1 MELFTIGFPT
11 AFSLH
16 TLAYCFIGV
25 FLGTLIGVLPGIGA
39 LTAISL
45 LMPVSFYLDPMTALV
60 MLAGVYYGAEYGGS
74 TASILLNLPG
84 TASNAITAL
93 DGYPMAKQGRA
104 GIALFVTT
112 YASFIGGCLGVVLL
126 MLVAPTVARLAV
138 AVGPS
143 EYFAILLFGLI
154 IAATISQGSP
164 LKGLSMVVLGM
175 LIGTIGIDVNSGEY
189 RYAFGVVDLFDGV
202 SLVALALGMFG
213 VAEVMHA
220 IASQTDRGK
229 IEDVTWRSMIPNW
242 ADVRKTL
249 IPILRGT
256 GVGSIV
262 GPLPG
267 AGPTIASV
275 MAYGLEKRVS
285 KTPQNFGN
293 GAIEGISSPEAANNA
308 AVQTAFIPTLSL
320 GIPGSPTMAI
330 MLGALM
336 VHGIAPGP
344 KFMVE
349 NPEMFWGLIASFWI
363 GNVILVGLNFPM
375 IGIWVRLLQIPY
387 RLLYPVIL
395 SLVCAGVFTLGLNVF
410 EVWVVLVFGIFG
422 YGLRLLGFWPAPLL
436 IGFILGPLLEENLRR
451 AMLIAGG
458 DVMVLLQRP
467 VTSLILAFT
476 VIVLGWTIWRA
487 LRGQNGGGFAI
498 RDE

>member
-1 MELFTIGFPT
+1 MELFTLGFPI
-11 AFSLH
+11 ALSIH
-16 TLAYCFIGV
+16 TLTYCFVGV

-45 LMPVSFYLDPMTALV
+45 LMPVSFYLDPIAALV
-60 MLAGVYYGAEYGGS
+60 MLSGVYYGAEYGGS
-74 TASILLNLPG
+74 IASILLNLPG
-84 TASNAITAL
+84 TASNAITTL

-104 GIALFVTT
+104 GVALFITT

-126 MLVAPTVARLAV
+126 MFLAPSIARLAV

-143 EYFAILLFGLI
+143 EYFAALLLGVI
-154 IAATISQGSP
+154 ISATVSPGSP
-164 LKGLSMVVLGM
+164 LKGLGMVFLGM

-189 RYAFGVVDLFDGV
+189 RFTFGVVELFDGV
-202 SLVALALGMFG
+202 SLVALALGAFG
-213 VAEVMHA
+213 VAEVIHA
-220 IASQTDRGK
+220 IQEQKTSRFIGN
-229 IEDVTWRSMIPNW
+229 VTWHSMIPSW
-242 ADVRKTL
+242 DDVRTSAM
-249 IPILRGT
+249 PILRGT
-256 GVGSIV
+256 GVGCFI

-285 KTPQNFGN
+285 RTPDRFGK
-293 GAIEGISSPEAANNA
+293 GAVEGISSPEAANNA

-349 NPEMFWGLIASFWI
+349 HADLFWGLVASFWI
-363 GNVILVGLNFPM
+363 GNVILVVLNIPV

-387 RLLYPVIL
+387 RLLYPAIIT
-395 SLVCAGVFTLGLNVF
+395 LVCAGVYTLGLNTF
-410 EVWVVLVFGIFG
+410 EIWVVLIFGVFG
-422 YGLRLLGFWPAPLL
+422 YGLRLLDFGPAPLL

-458 DVMVLLQRP
+458 DAWVMVQRP
-467 VTSLILAFT
+467 VTAILLLIVAGILCWIT
-476 VIVLGWTIWRA
+476 WKTISKPQPKTQ
-487 LRGQNGGGFAI
+487 GVY
-498 RDE
+498 EE